1 MKVKHTIKR
10 IEVIPLKVP
19 LKRKF
24 SGSHYFMT
32 HRCTI
37 ITRIITDTGIVGEI
51 YNGDE
56 MDAQEAVMDMIVNRM
71 GPLMIGQDI
80 FSIQTIWKKNHEFTF
95 DILSDRKIALQA
107 VACIDC
113 SLYDAIGKALSIPLH
128 QVWGYSRTKL
138 PVMIIG
144 GYYTDGVEWDKE
156 QITNEMKHF
165 KEMGAIGCKFKVGG
179 RSPEIDALR
188 VEAARKAGGDDF
200 VLAVDA
206 NQAWTR
212 MEALNFTNRV
222 KHLNLRWFEEPC
234 NWYNDRAAM
243 RDIRYM
249 SGIPVN
255 AGQSEVSAAGC
266 IELMNAGAIDLCN
279 YDASWGGGATS
290 WLQVA
295 AAGAALGIEMAHH
308 EEPQVAAQL
317 LASAPTGTYMEVFHP
332 DRDPLFYEIVLN
344 RNPFLQG
351 YYEVPTGPGW
361 GIELNPD
368 VVAKYRV
375 DGNKVLFIE

>member
-1 MKVKHTIKR
+1 
-10 IEVIPLKVP
+10 
-19 LKRKF
+19 
-24 SGSHYFMT
+24 
-32 HRCTI
+32 
-37 ITRIITDTGIVGEI
+37 
-51 YNGDE
+51 
-56 MDAQEAVMDMIVNRM
+56 
-71 GPLMIGQDI
+71 
-80 FSIQTIWKKNHEFTF
+80 
-95 DILSDRKIALQA
+95 
-107 VACIDC
+107 
-113 SLYDAIGKALSIPLH
+113 
-128 QVWGYSRTKL
+128 
-138 PVMIIG
+138 
-144 GYYTDGVEWDKE
+144 
-156 QITNEMKHF
+156 
-165 KEMGAIGCKFKVGG
+165 
-179 RSPEIDALR
+179 
-188 VEAARKAGGDDF
+188 
-200 VLAVDA
+200 
-206 NQAWTR
+206 
-212 MEALNFTNRV
+212 
-222 KHLNLRWFEEPC
+222 
-234 NWYNDRAAM
+234 M

-344 RNPFLQG
+344 RNPFVQG